1 MEQRLM
7 EYQEEIRLANDALV
21 SSIQLLVV
29 IFSFGSYINCSII

>member
-21 SSIQLLVV
+21 SLIQLLMLFFLLDVL
-29 IFSFGSYINCSII
+29 